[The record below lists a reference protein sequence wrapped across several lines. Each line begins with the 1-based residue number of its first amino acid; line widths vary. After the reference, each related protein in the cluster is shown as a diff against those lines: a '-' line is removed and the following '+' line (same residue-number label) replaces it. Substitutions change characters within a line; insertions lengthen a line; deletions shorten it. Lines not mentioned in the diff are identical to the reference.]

1 MMHVVQQKLESA
13 YSFVRSVFKAFGED
27 RGMLFAA
34 AIGFYGLLSLL
45 PLMLL
50 AIGVFGYVLGSE
62 GALQRVISFAEYYI
76 PMGTEQLEMNLRAL
90 SQESGA
96 LSGLGLL
103 GLAWAGSQVFVT
115 LQQVMSVALGAERRP
130 GYILGRLSGLA
141 MVIVTGALFVFS
153 LGISSLLTAVRGFQL
168 EIWGVGAGDVEP
180 VWNILGVLIPVLI
193 STLAFT
199 IVYRLLPLRKIGE
212 RGPMIGGVTAGLLFE
227 AAKYVFS
234 WYVTSIASFGHIYG
248 SLGGVV
254 MLLLWIYYVSVIT
267 VLGAEVV
274 SVYVQRYNC
283 VEK

>member
-1 MMHVVQQKLESA
+1 MNLIQKKLGAA
-13 YSFVRSVFKAFGED
+13 YSFVRAVFRAFGED

-62 GALQRVISFAEYYI
+62 AALQRVISFAEYYI
-76 PMGTEQLEMNLRAL
+76 PMGTEQLELNLRAL

-103 GLAWAGSQVFVT
+103 GLAWVGSQVFVT
-115 LQQVMSVALGAERRP
+115 LQQVMSVALGTERRP
-130 GYILGRLSGLA
+130 GYILARLSGLA
-141 MVIVTGALFVFS
+141 MVIVTGALFLLS
-153 LGISSLLTAVRGFQL
+153 LGISSLLTAIRGFQV
-168 EIWGVGAGDVEP
+168 EIWGFGPRDVEP
-180 VWNILGVLIPVLI
+180 VWRVFGVLAPILI
-193 STLAFT
+193 SILAFSL
-199 IVYRLLPLRKIGE
+199 VYRLLPLRKIGD
-212 RGPMIGGVTAGLLFE
+212 RGPFIGGVTAGLLFE
-227 AAKYVFS
+227 VAKYGFS
-234 WYVTSIASFGHIYG
+234 WYMSNIASFGHIYG

-274 SVYVQRYNC
+274 SVYVQRYNGI
-283 VEK
+283 KR